1 MLTLQKMYNFCQAA
15 LHKGKNGNQQ
25 SLGLIPS
32 WIKSVI
38 TGTMCKS
45 KIRLITF
52 GVGHSQT
59 YVSDRAPCLKLAAT
73 YHWRTLDVDSNQIL
87 PRDTGVKGLKF
98 FGPKS
103 WISFT
108 SNRSESLL
116 KLFNDNRAS
125 KKNSHP
131 LFQKSSNFEKKSL
144 RGFYRNQNF
153 LTFFTQKSGI
163 CEFKL

>member
-1 MLTLQKMYNFCQAA
+1 MNNVCLYSGCNIQR
-15 LHKGKNGNQQ
+15 KNGSQE

-32 WIKSVI
+32 LIISVI

-103 WISFT
+103 RISFT
-108 SNRSESLL
+108 SNRSKSLL

-131 LFQKSSNFEKKSL
+131 LFQKSSNFEKSQK

-153 LTFFTQKSGI
+153 LPISNQKSGI